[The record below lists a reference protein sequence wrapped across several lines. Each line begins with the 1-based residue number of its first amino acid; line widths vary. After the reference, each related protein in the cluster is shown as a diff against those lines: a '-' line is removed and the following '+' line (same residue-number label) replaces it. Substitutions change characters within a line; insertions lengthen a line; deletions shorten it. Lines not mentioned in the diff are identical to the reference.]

1 MAVAETGT
9 EWLGGIIDLVK
20 KVPDYQLKEGDI
32 LSENGLEII
41 CSECHEVK
49 RVKKETE
56 IFGPYWSR
64 PETGG
69 CACER
74 KAAEEKRKLN
84 EKEEYLS
91 FWNSERYQRLMGKRY
106 IGKTFERLTKVDN
119 ESYEMVRDKCEKY
132 AQAIDISLKKGYGL
146 YIFSAQSGNGKTTLL
161 ACIRNALVEK
171 LIPVVFIGYN
181 NLIEMAKSGEL
192 EGVSYKGV
200 KEVPVLIID
209 DIGSEDLR
217 RNEARGEWVNGI
229 LEKLIDYRHD
239 NLLCTLF
246 SSNYSIKQL
255 QSIRGYRAKT
265 VDRIVELS
273 TKVYEIQGDSFRGQ
287 EWEMKA

>member
-9 EWLGGIIDLVK
+9 GWADGIAELVK
-20 KVPDYQLKEGDI
+20 NVPDYQLKEGDI
-32 LSENGLEII
+32 FSKDGLKIV

-49 RVKKETE
+49 RVRKETGL
-56 IFGPYWSR
+56 FGVYWAL

-74 KAAEEKRKLN
+74 KAAEEKRRQT
-84 EKEEYLS
+84 EREEFLS
-91 FWNSERYQRLMGKRY
+91 FWDSERFLKLMGKRY
-106 IGKTFERLTKVDN
+106 IGKTFERLVKVDN
-119 ESYEMVRDKCEKY
+119 QSYEAVRDRCEKY
-132 AQAIDISLKKGYGL
+132 VSSIDISLKKGYGL

-161 ACIRNALVEK
+161 ACVRNALIEK
-171 LIPVVFIGYN
+171 QVPTVFIGYN
-181 NLIEMAKSGEL
+181 NLIELAKNGEL
-192 EGVSYKGV
+192 DGISYKGV

-246 SSNYSIKQL
+246 SGNYSIKQL
-255 QSIRGYRAKT
+255 QSIRGYKAKT
-265 VDRIVELS
+265 VDRIVELA
-273 TKVYEIQGDSFRGQ
+273 TKVFEIQGDSFRGQ
-287 EWEMKA
+287 EWEMRT